1 MRQDSEPYPPTM
13 SEDYQWDSHVCP
25 CTHLLFF
32 GWYPQKEMFFS
43 WKKWLHLFPYRS
55 EGRSKMVNLQGE
67 AGRRDKCSV
76 CGGRHT
82 RRGEAHASG
91 KK

>member
-1 MRQDSEPYPPTM
+1 M
-13 SEDYQWDSHVCP
+13 SAP

-55 EGRSKMVNLQGE
+55 EERSKMVSLQGE
-67 AGRRDKCSV
+67 AGRRGKCSV
-76 CGGRHT
+76 GEGRHT
-82 RRGEAHASG
+82 RRGETRQARNKGEETCMGQEGRGLKEVTLAS
-91 KK
+91 